1 MKKYSAFFVAP
12 LVAVM
17 FIVAVLKGPDLL
29 QHFESIAGVS
39 QAFINYAQYLLTLAP
54 ATGLAIILGFPI
66 FYLIRWIANW
76 KLLPCMFGGL
86 LVLGSVSLILEQIA
100 MADVTDLVADKRLLA
115 LLLGSLV
122 YGFIFWILMEK
133 YQAPEEDE

>member
-17 FIVAVLKGPDLL
+17 FIVALLKGPDLL

-122 YGFIFWILMEK
+122 YGFISWILMEK
-133 YQAPEEDE
+133 YQEPEEDE

>member
-54 ATGLAIILGFPI
+54 AMGLAIILGFPI

-100 MADVTDLVADKRLLA
+100 VADVTDLVAEKRLLA
-115 LLLGSLV
+115 LLVGSLV

-133 YQAPEEDE
+133 YQEPEEDE